1 MRRILFLVFFCYSHT
16 LFSQELDILIKETPP
31 YYKSQNINVE
41 IYLVNNTDDSI
52 IYFDSRGYSWGS
64 FKEVW
69 ELNENNRFI
78 EVLSLNSDHDCKFTD
93 SAIITLQP
101 NKRKLIREHPI
112 FLEASG
118 DYSLTY
124 TQHQSAE
131 YVNKKLAD
139 NTVTDSA
146 IQSITTF
153 SVSKNIKFDV
163 FKKYDTTITE
173 VIDMTWEEW
182 KDYSHV
188 KVYSRHKHFDNLYAA
203 YRFPQDVYALT
214 LFCNGYSEEEII
226 KIGTL
231 KNLKSLKLI
240 NYNLNYF
247 PQELAALNL
256 YELTIIPKDTIHI
269 DFNYGLSKD
278 TTLRKLTGK
287 FYGSFPEHILALKE
301 LVYLDISDSYLSVFP
316 DLSPLQNLEVL
327 ISNNNN
333 ISTLNGVGL
342 NKLPK
347 LKELN
352 LSGNKEIDKFGEV
365 LNCTSLE
372 FLTINRNKITVIPDS
387 IENLAKLKKLSIS
400 NSLVDVSDSIGK
412 LSDMRYLNFGG
423 NTKLTYLPA
432 TIVNMKKLVYLSIV
446 RTQIKQLPEGIAEL
460 PLKEVM
466 IKNSDFEITKDY
478 KVLKKR
484 LKQDFKE

>member
-1 MRRILFLVFFCYSHT
+1 MKRFLSLVFFCYSYT

-31 YYKSQNINVE
+31 YYEVQEINIE
-41 IYLVNNTDDSI
+41 IYLTNNTDDSI
-52 IYFDSRGYSWGS
+52 TYFDSQGYSWGS

-69 ELNENNRFI
+69 DLNENSRFVEI
-78 EVLSLNSDHDCKFTD
+78 LSLNSDHDGKFTD
-93 SAIITLQP
+93 STIITLKSGEQ
-101 NKRKLIREHPI
+101 RLIRTHSI

-124 TQHQSAE
+124 TQHQSSE

-163 FKKYDTTITE
+163 FKKYDTTITK
-173 VIDMTWEEW
+173 VIDMTWDEW
-182 KDYSHV
+182 KDYNHV
-188 KVYSRHKHFDNLYAA
+188 KVHSRHKHFDNLYAA
-203 YRFPQDVYALT
+203 FRYPQDAYALT
-214 LFCNGYSEEEII
+214 LFCNGYSQEDII

-256 YELTIIPKDTIHI
+256 YELTIIPKDTTHI
-269 DFNYGLSKD
+269 SFNYGLSKD
-278 TTLRKLTGK
+278 TILRKLTGK
-287 FYGSFPEHILALKE
+287 FYGSFPVHILALKE
-301 LVYLDISDSYLSVFP
+301 LIYLDISDSYLSVFP
-316 DLSPLQNLEVL
+316 DLSSLQNLEVL
-327 ISNNNN
+327 IANNNN
-333 ISTLNGVGL
+333 VSTLNGVGL
-342 NKLPK
+342 NELPK

-352 LSGNKEIDKFGEV
+352 LSGNKKLDKFGEV
-365 LNCTSLE
+365 LNCTNLE
-372 FLTINRNKITVIPDS
+372 FLTINRNKITAIPDS
-387 IENLAKLKKLSIS
+387 IENLTKLKRLSIS
-400 NSLVDVSDSIGK
+400 NSLVNISDSIGK

-432 TIVNMKKLVYLSIV
+432 TIVNMKKLVHLSII
-446 RTQIKQLPEGIAEL
+446 RTQIKQLPEGISEL

-466 IKNSDFEITKDY
+466 IKNQDFEINRDY
-478 KVLKKR
+478 KLLKKR
-484 LKQDFKE
+484 LKQGFKE